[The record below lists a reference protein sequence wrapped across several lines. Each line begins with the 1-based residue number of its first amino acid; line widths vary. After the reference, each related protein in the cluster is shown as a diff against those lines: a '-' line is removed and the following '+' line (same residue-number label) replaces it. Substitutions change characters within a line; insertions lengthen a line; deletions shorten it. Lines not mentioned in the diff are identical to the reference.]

1 MTTTSTTTLRHTD
14 RRALITGAA
23 MGIGRAYALQ
33 LAADGAEVVI
43 ADLSDASETVQLV
56 RDAGGTATAF
66 HCDVSDPDSVAELA
80 AHTTALGGIDI
91 LVNNAGIYPM
101 GPYESITFA
110 DWRRVISINLDSVFL
125 MSQAYLPHM
134 REQKWGRVICIA
146 SAMFH
151 AGSPGSLH
159 YVASKGGIIG
169 VVRSLATEVGVDG
182 VTVNAI
188 APGLTRSPGTS
199 TGVHDQIGLFD
210 MVIDHQA
217 IKRTGMPEDLAPT
230 ISFLASDG
238 ASFITGQTIVVDGGM
253 ARA

>member
-1 MTTTSTTTLRHTD
+1 
-14 RRALITGAA
+14 

-33 LAADGAEVVI
+33 LAADGAEVFI
-43 ADLSDASETVQLV
+43 ADLADASETVKLV
-56 RDAGGTATAF
+56 REAGGTATAF
-66 HCDVSDPDSVAELA
+66 SCDVSDPDSVAALVARTDE
-80 AHTTALGGIDI
+80 LGGIDI

-101 GPYESITFA
+101 GAFDTITFA
-110 DWRRVISINLDSVFL
+110 EWRRVISINLDSVFL
-125 MSQAYLPHM
+125 LSTAYLPHM
-134 REQKWGRVICIA
+134 REQKWGRIICIA

-151 AGSPGSLH
+151 VGSPMSLH

-188 APGLTRSPGTS
+188 APGLTRSVGTS

-217 IKRTGMPEDLAPT
+217 IKRSGMPEDLAPAV
-230 ISFLASDG
+230 SFLSSQG
-238 ASFITGQTIVVDGGM
+238 ASFITGQTIVIDGGM